1 MSKQLLRV
9 VTRETI
15 DERKSQA
22 SLFLANASFFAN
34 NRSDT

>member
-1 MSKQLLRV
+1 MLKQSLRV

-22 SLFLANASFFAN
+22 SLFLANATFFAYN
-34 NRSDT
+34 PSGT